1 MSYGQARMR
10 VASKVWRKNILD
22 TKTGFTWLHGF
33 NCHGSLVWS
42 HGIQL
47 IKRLDGTIGN
57 SSHLSIIHFT
67 FPPSKVNRSPYWS
80 ISIGICSN
88 SEIHEWSLQ
97 IKPYILFGFYFL
109 GGGGYTT
116 VRFIKTDAKYLSV
129 RIQLPHRF
137 LKEKLVEYWG
147 PLEPLCNDQKQMAS
161 CYCLSYLSSGNF
173 AWSML

>member
-1 MSYGQARMR
+1 MKILFSQIKTTFHFWFLTYSQLMSYGQARMR

-109 GGGGYTT
+109 GGGLYNCAFYQNW
-116 VRFIKTDAKYLSV
+116 R
-129 RIQLPHRF
+129 
-137 LKEKLVEYWG
+137 
-147 PLEPLCNDQKQMAS
+147 
-161 CYCLSYLSSGNF
+161 
-173 AWSML
+173 